1 MTDLGNLK
9 SDVKKLD
16 IGKLENTPVDLSK
29 LIVLVKHVLVK
40 KTEYNELVKKVTNI
54 NTTDTCDLVLKTDYN
69 KKINEI
75 EKKITDHDYDK
86 YVTTRE
92 FTKSTSDNFTA
103 RLAQENLASKNN
115 IADFVKKADFDDK
128 VKNLNKKITS
138 NKTRHILVKT
148 KLDD

>member
-1 MTDLGNLK
+1 M
-9 SDVKKLD
+9 
-16 IGKLENTPVDLSK
+16 
-29 LIVLVKHVLVK
+29 
-40 KTEYNELVKKVTNI
+40 KKVTN
-54 NTTDTCDLVLKTDYN
+54 
-69 KKINEI
+69 
-75 EKKITDHDYDK
+75 
-86 YVTTRE
+86 
-92 FTKSTSDNFTA
+92 STSDYFTA